1 MDEQH
6 RALPRL
12 EVLAA
17 ALLFSTGG
25 AAVKLTQFTSWQVA
39 GFRSGVAALVLLLLL
54 PETRRGWN
62 RWTFIAGAAYA
73 ATLIL
78 FVSATKLTTAANAIF
93 LQAAAPLY
101 VLLLS
106 PWLLREHV
114 RRSDIPFMT
123 VIAIGLSLFFAGDTD
138 RSASA
143 PNPAMGN
150 SLGLASGVMWALTL
164 IALRSMARLGGSA
177 AGITTAA
184 AGNLI
189 AFAVCM
195 PLAFPVTHVRTLDI
209 YAVVYLGVFQVALA
223 YFFLNRGLRHVPALE
238 SSALLLV
245 EPALNPVWA
254 WFLMGERQGA
264 LAILG
269 GALILGASTA
279 NLWWRSRLGQWSH

>member
-1 MDEQH
+1 MSEQH
-6 RALPRL
+6 RVLPRL

-25 AAVKLTQFTSWQVA
+25 AAVKMTQFTSWQVA
-39 GFRSGVAALVLLLLL
+39 GFRSGVAAVVLLLLL

-62 RWTFIAGAAYA
+62 RWTFVAGCAYA

-101 VLLLS
+101 VLLLG
-106 PWLLREHV
+106 PWLLKEHL

-123 VIAIGLSLFFAGDTD
+123 VIVIGLSLFFAGETE

-143 PNPAMGN
+143 PNPALGN
-150 SLGLASGVMWALTL
+150 AIGLASGVAWALTL
-164 IALRSMARLGGSA
+164 LAMRSMARHGSST
-177 AGITTAA
+177 AGITSAA

-189 AFAVCM
+189 ALAVCL
-195 PLAFPVTHVRTLDI
+195 PLALPVSRIGTLDVA
-209 YAVVYLGVFQVALA
+209 AVVFLGVFQVALA

-238 SSALLLV
+238 GSALLLV

-254 WFLMGERQGA
+254 WLLMGERQGA
-264 LAILG
+264 LAIMG

-279 NLWWRSRLGQWSH
+279 NLWWRGRTVSGRA